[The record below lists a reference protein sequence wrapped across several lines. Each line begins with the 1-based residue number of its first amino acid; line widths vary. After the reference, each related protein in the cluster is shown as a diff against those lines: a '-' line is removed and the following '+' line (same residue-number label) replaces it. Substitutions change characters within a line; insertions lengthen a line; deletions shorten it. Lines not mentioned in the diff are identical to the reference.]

1 MEPIRIAERKTKRA
15 AQSYL
20 TFCQN
25 NATPGYVY
33 SVRQEGTVFVVI
45 ATKEESC

>member
-1 MEPIRIAERKTKRA
+1 METRIAERKSKRA

-20 TFCQN
+20 KFCQA

-33 SVRQEGTVFVVI
+33 SVVQEDAVFVVI
-45 ATKEESC
+45 ATKEK